1 MANKMKIR
9 KGDRVVVLTGKD
21 KGRTGE
27 VLRAIPKESRVVVQG
42 VNLVKKH
49 ERASARGQGGIQEIE
64 APVHVSNVALADPR
78 DGRPTRAGYKIVDG
92 ERKLRFAR
100 RSGEMIDS

>member
-49 ERASARGQGGIQEIE
+49 ERASARSQGGIQEIE
-64 APVHVSNVALADPR
+64 ASVHVSNVALADPR